1 MQLVATNV
9 NQLMK
14 KHYNLFLLLF
24 FIYSSFVCA
33 QGKFMFKHLEVRNG
47 LSHSQV
53 NYIYKDSRGFMW
65 FGTVSGLNRYDG
77 YTYKLYQHNER
88 DTTSII
94 DNYISNIQ
102 EDANADLWIN
112 TGSGYVIYDSKKER
126 FKRNISNELRKRG
139 INRAVTLIFID
150 KQKNLLCYVNGLG
163 VFKYQNTSK
172 KLLLFKQNE
181 LAGNLSKGNITDIR
195 ESKACYLIL
204 YQTGLLECVNK
215 NTGKVFRK
223 ENYIPANFDISANR
237 FFAYVDSDGDYW
249 IYSDGSFGLWLYRA
263 KEKSWEYISNMAT
276 KSAYILSS
284 NVIKDIAQDAN
295 GDMWIGTDHGGIDVI
310 NKQRGQVT
318 NLQNDAIDERSIS
331 HNTINCIYRDNTN
344 IIWVGTYKKG
354 ISYYSESIFKF
365 EVDHMPYLNNLKNL
379 NNDATIFAEDTKGNL
394 WIGTNGAGVISYN
407 KSTGQRQLYQH
418 IPGQAGSLTSNVIVA
433 LCAARD
439 GKIWIGTYLGGL
451 DCFDGQRFIHY
462 KNDPK
467 NPNSL
472 ANNNVWSIVE
482 DKNGYIW
489 IGTLGSGL
497 QRLNPKNG
505 QFVTFNNRKRGLLTS
520 EYISSLCMGRD
531 DILYIGT
538 AIGITTYNL
547 RTGVFEQFL
556 TNKRGDQK
564 FSNQNVNQLYEDSRG
579 LLWVA
584 TREGLNVFDL
594 KNDKITPIHKAD
606 GLADDVI
613 TGVIEDNNKN
623 MWVTTSNGVSNI
635 IVGTNPKT
643 GNYTYTYYNYDERDG
658 LQSSEFNMR
667 SILRSYRGEILMG
680 GIRGYNIFNP
690 EVIKYNRILPKVVFT
705 DLQLFNN
712 SVKVDSVYDG
722 NIILKEGLNWTK
734 EIELKYRQNVFS
746 IEFSSMNYVLPEKTK
761 YAYMLEGFN
770 SDWLMTD
777 ENAHKITY
785 TNLAPG
791 TYTLKVKAANSDGFW
806 NEEATSLK
814 IVIKPPFWRSG
825 LAYVIYIIILIG
837 ILLRGR
843 FLILRNE
850 RNRYKVQQIELE
862 AKQNHEIDD
871 MKLRFFTNIS
881 HELRTPLTLIISPL
895 ESVIKTINSDEQK
908 QKLEMVHRNAVRLLH
923 LVNQLIDFRKL
934 DVQGQQINL
943 SYGDIVAYI
952 KNVSSSFAE
961 LSEKKNIRL
970 TFYSSVNELRMEFD
984 EDKMGKIMMNLLSN
998 AFKFTNEDGR
1008 VEVYV
1013 NLLSASAEEQVEK
1026 LEIRVADTGIGISD
1040 DEKGKIFE
1048 RFYQVKQSD
1057 EHKFGGSG
1065 IGLHMVKEFVLLHK
1079 GTVEV
1084 HNNTGKGSVFVVTI
1098 PVNRK
1103 KEEEKKYA
1111 IAEGHAK
1118 VLNEKPEESGEVSEN
1133 NAEVINRP
1141 VILVVDDNDD
1151 FRTFMKDS
1159 LKSEFVIQDARN
1171 GKEAWESI
1179 LDSLPDMII
1188 SDVMMPEMDGC
1199 ELCRLVKNDVRTS
1212 HIPLIL
1218 LTARTAEEHKLEGLE
1233 IGADDYITK
1242 PFNFEI
1248 LMLRIRKLMKR
1259 REVAQETFRK
1269 QIDVKPS
1276 DITITSLDEK
1286 LIRKAI
1292 KYVEDNI
1299 SSSNELS
1306 VEELSKYLGMS
1317 RVHLYKKLL
1326 SITGKTPIEFIRT
1339 IRLKRAAQ
1347 LLRESQLNIS
1357 EVAYQ
1362 VGFNN
1367 PKYFSKYF
1375 KEEFGML
1382 PSVYQE
1388 KKEKEDTEK

>member
-1 MQLVATNV
+1 
-9 NQLMK
+9 MK
-14 KHYNLFLLLF
+14 KNLYTLFVFFLIFPF
-24 FIYSSFVCA
+24 FVFA
-33 QGKFMFKHLEVRNG
+33 QGKFMFKHLEVSNG

-53 NYIYKDSRGFMW
+53 NCIYKDSRGFMW

-77 YTYKLYQHNER
+77 YNYKLFQHVEK
-88 DTTSII
+88 DTTSVI

-112 TGSGYVIYDSKKER
+112 TGSGYTIYDSRKER
-126 FKRNISNELRKRG
+126 FRRNISAELVKYG
-139 INRAVTLIFID
+139 INHAVELIYID
-150 KQKNLLCYVNGLG
+150 KQKNILCFARGLG
-163 VFKYQNTSK
+163 IYQYNNTTK
-172 KLLLFKQNE
+172 KLSLYRQDGRV
-181 LAGNLSKGNITDIR
+181 GNLSRGIITDIR
-195 ESKACYLIL
+195 ENKTSYIFLFR
-204 YQTGLLECVNK
+204 TGLLECVDK
-215 NTGKVFRK
+215 RTGKVIRRD
-223 ENYIPANFDISANR
+223 NYIPAHFSVSVNR
-237 FFAYVDSDGDYW
+237 FSAFVDSEGDYW
-249 IYSDGSFGLWLYRA
+249 IYSDGSYGVWLYHS
-263 KEKSWEYISNMAT
+263 KERSWEYICNMAT
-276 KSAYILSS
+276 KSVYMLSS
-284 NVIKDIAQDAN
+284 NVIRSIDQDAMGN
-295 GDMWIGTDHGGIDVI
+295 VWIGADHGGINLID
-310 NKQRGQVT
+310 KQKGRIT
-318 NLQNDAIDERSIS
+318 YLENDATDERSIS
-331 HNTINCIYRDNTN
+331 HNSIYCIYRDNTN
-344 IIWVGTYKKG
+344 IMWVGTYKKG

-365 EVDHMPYLNNLKNL
+365 EVDHMPYLNNQKNL
-379 NNDATIFAEDTKGNL
+379 NNDVTIFAEDTKGNL
-394 WIGTNGAGVISYN
+394 WIGTNGAGVICYN
-407 KSTGQRQLYQH
+407 RATGERKLYQH
-418 IPGQAGSLTSNVIVA
+418 IAGNSGTLTSNIIVS

-439 GKIWIGTYLGGL
+439 GKIWIGTYLGGM
-451 DCFDGQRFIHY
+451 DCFDGSRFIHY

-482 DKNGYIW
+482 DAEGYIW

-497 QRLNPKNG
+497 QRLNPKTG
-505 QFVTFNNRKRGLLTS
+505 QFVTFNNSKKEQLSS
-520 EYISSLCMGRD
+520 ESIASLCLGRD
-531 DILYIGT
+531 NILYIGT
-538 AIGITTYNL
+538 AIGVTTYNL
-547 RTGVFEQFL
+547 RTGVFERIRS
-556 TNKRGDQK
+556 NKRGDQS
-564 FSNQNVNQLYEDSRG
+564 FSNLNVNQLYEDSRG
-579 LLWVA
+579 LLWIA
-584 TREGLNVFDL
+584 TREGLNIFDR
-594 KNDKITPIHKAD
+594 KNDKITPIHKTD
-606 GLADDVI
+606 GLADNVI

-623 MWVTTSNGVSNI
+623 MWITTSSGVSNI

-658 LQSSEFNMR
+658 LQSSEFNIR
-667 SILRSYRGEILMG
+667 SVLRSYRGEILMG

-690 EVIKYNRILPKVVFT
+690 EVIKYNRVLPKVVFT

-722 NIILKEGLNWTK
+722 NCILKEGLNWTK
-734 EIELKYRQNVFS
+734 EIVLNYSQNVFS
-746 IEFSSMNYVLPEKTK
+746 IDFSSMNYVLPEKTK

-770 SDWLMTD
+770 SDWLTTN
-777 ENAHKITY
+777 ESVHKITY

-806 NEEATSLK
+806 NEDAASIK

-825 LAYVIYIIILIG
+825 LAYIFYFFLLIG
-837 ILLRGR
+837 ILLRAR
-843 FLILRNE
+843 HQILKSE
-850 RNRYKVQQIELE
+850 RSRYKLHQIELE
-862 AKQNHEIDD
+862 AQRNHEIDD

-895 ESVIKTINSDEQK
+895 ENVIKTITNDEQK
-908 QKLEMVHRNAVRLLH
+908 NKLEMVHRNALRLLN

-934 DVQGQQINL
+934 DVQGHQINL
-943 SYGDIVAYI
+943 SCGDIIIYL
-952 KNVSSSFAE
+952 KNICSSFAE

-970 TFYSSVNELRMEFD
+970 TFYSSIDELQMEFD
-984 EDKMGKIMMNLLSN
+984 EDKIGKIMMNLLSN
-998 AFKFTNEDGR
+998 AFKFTNEGGR
-1008 VEVYV
+1008 VEVHV
-1013 NLLSASAEEQVEK
+1013 NLLPAYDEDNKER
-1026 LEIRVADTGIGISD
+1026 LEIRVADTGIGIND
-1040 DEKGKIFE
+1040 DEKEKIFE

-1057 EHKFGGSG
+1057 DHKFGGSG

-1084 HNNTGKGSVFVVTI
+1084 HNNAGKGSIFVVTI

-1103 KEEEKKYA
+1103 SEEGKKFVVS
-1111 IAEGHAK
+1111 EGK
-1118 VLNEKPEESGEVSEN
+1118 VQVINEKTEELAEASEI
-1133 NAEVINRP
+1133 NAEATTFP

-1159 LKSEFVIQDARN
+1159 LKSEFVIQEARN

-1188 SDVMMPEMDGC
+1188 SDVMMPEMDGN
-1199 ELCRLVKNDVRTS
+1199 ELCRLVKSDVRTS

-1233 IGADDYITK
+1233 TGADDYITK
-1242 PFNFEI
+1242 PFNFDI
-1248 LMLRIRKLMKR
+1248 LMLRIRKLMER
-1259 REVAQETFRK
+1259 RDTAQETFRK

-1286 LIRKAI
+1286 LIQRAI

-1306 VEELSKYLGMS
+1306 VEELSKHLGMS

-1357 EVAYQ
+1357 EIAYQ

-1382 PSVYQE
+1382 PSAYQD
-1388 KKEKEDTEK
+1388 KKENDETEK

>member
-1 MQLVATNV
+1 
-9 NQLMK
+9 
-14 KHYNLFLLLF
+14 
-24 FIYSSFVCA
+24 
-33 QGKFMFKHLEVRNG
+33 MFKHLGVSNG

-53 NYIYKDSRGFMW
+53 NCIYKDSRGFMW

-77 YTYKLYQHNER
+77 YTYKLFQHNEK

-94 DNYISNIQ
+94 DNYIATIQ

-112 TGSGYVIYDSKKER
+112 TGAGYVIYDSRKER
-126 FKRNISNELRKRG
+126 FRRNVILELSKYG
-139 INRAVTLIFID
+139 IHHTAGIIYID
-150 KQKNLLCYVNGLG
+150 KQKNLLCYVSGLG
-163 VFKYQNTSK
+163 VYQYQNATK
-172 KLLLFKQNE
+172 RLLFYKQDGKS
-181 LAGNLSKGNITDIR
+181 GNLSKGTITDIR
-195 ESKACYLIL
+195 ESKTCYVFIFR
-204 YQTGLLECVNK
+204 TGLIECVDK
-215 NTGKVFRK
+215 RTGKVIKRD
-223 ENYIPANFDISANR
+223 NYIPAHFGVSTNR
-237 FFAYVDSDGDYW
+237 FFAFVDSDGDYW
-249 IYSDGSFGLWLYRA
+249 IYTDDSYGLWLYHA
-263 KEKSWEYISNMAT
+263 KQKSWEYMTNMST
-276 KSAYILSS
+276 KSVYILSS
-284 NVIKDIAQDAN
+284 NMIKDIAQDAN
-295 GDMWIGTDHGGIDVI
+295 GYVWIGTDHGGINVI

-318 NLQNDAIDERSIS
+318 NLQNEAIDERSLS
-331 HNTINCIYRDNTN
+331 HNTINCIYKDNSN
-344 IIWVGTYKKG
+344 IVWVGTYKKG

-394 WIGTNGAGVISYN
+394 WIGTNGAGVICYN
-407 KSTGQRQLYQH
+407 RSTGEHKLYQH
-418 IPGQAGSLTSNVIVA
+418 VPGQAGSLASDVIVS
-433 LCAARD
+433 LCAASD
-439 GKIWIGTYLGGL
+439 GKIWVGTFLGGL
-451 DCFDGQRFIHY
+451 DCFDGGKFIHY
-462 KNDPK
+462 QHDSK

-482 DKNGYIW
+482 DRNGFIW
-489 IGTLGSGL
+489 IGTLGNGL
-497 QRLNPKNG
+497 QRLNPKTG
-505 QFVTFNNRKRGLLTS
+505 QLVTFNNKKHILLTS
-520 EYISSLCMGRD
+520 EFISSLCLGRD

-547 RTGVFEQFL
+547 RTGIFERYL
-556 TNKRGDQK
+556 TNKRGDQT
-564 FSNQNVNQLYEDSRG
+564 FSNKNVNQLYEDSRG

-584 TREGLNVFDL
+584 TREGLNIFDL
-594 KNDKITPIHKAD
+594 KNDKITPLHKSD
-606 GLADDVI
+606 GLADNVI
-613 TGVIEDNNKN
+613 TGVIEDTNKN

-635 IVGTNPKT
+635 IVSTNPKT
-643 GNYTYTYYNYDERDG
+643 GHYTYTFYNYDERDG

-667 SILRSYRGEILMG
+667 SVLRSYKGEILMG

-690 EVIKYNRILPKVVFT
+690 EIIKYNRILPKVVFT

-722 NIILKEGLNWTK
+722 NVILNEGLNWTK
-734 EIELKYRQNVFS
+734 EVVLKYRQNVFS
-746 IEFSSMNYVLPEKTK
+746 VEFSSMNYVLPEKTK
-761 YAYMLEGFN
+761 YAYKLEGFN
-770 SDWLMTD
+770 SDWLMAD
-777 ENAHKITY
+777 EKVHKITY

-806 NEEATSLK
+806 NEDAASLK
-814 IVIKPPFWRSG
+814 IVIKPPLWRSG
-825 LAYVIYIIILIG
+825 FAYFIYLLIIIGGLF
-837 ILLRGR
+837 RAR
-843 FLILRNE
+843 FLVLRRE
-850 RNRYKVQQIELE
+850 RNRYKLHQIELE
-862 AKQNHEIDD
+862 AQRNHEIDD

-895 ESVIKTINSDEQK
+895 ESVIKVMTNEEQK
-908 QKLEMVHRNAVRLLH
+908 QKLEMVHRNALRLLN

-934 DVQGQQINL
+934 DVQGHQINL
-943 SYGDIVAYI
+943 SNGDIVVYI
-952 KNVSSSFAE
+952 KNICSSFAE

-970 TFYSSVNELRMEFD
+970 TFYSSVDELRMEFD

-998 AFKFTNEDGR
+998 AFKFTNEGER
-1008 VEVYV
+1008 VEVHM
-1013 NLLSASAEEQVEK
+1013 NLLPVSEEESSER

-1040 DEKGKIFE
+1040 DEKEKIFE
-1048 RFYQVKQSD
+1048 RFYQVKQND
-1057 EHKFGGSG
+1057 DHKFGGSG

-1084 HNNTGKGSVFVVTI
+1084 HNNAGRGSIFVVTI
-1098 PVNRK
+1098 PVNCRT
-1103 KEEEKKYA
+1103 EEKKKYV
-1111 IAEGHAK
+1111 ISEGQVE
-1118 VLNEKPEESGEVSEN
+1118 VLNEKSGEPVLTSESN
-1133 NAEVINRP
+1133 DGATSSP

-1159 LKSEFVIQDARN
+1159 LKSEFVIQEACN

-1179 LDSLPDMII
+1179 LDSIPDMII
-1188 SDVMMPEMDGC
+1188 SDVMMPEMDGN
-1199 ELCRLVKNDVRTS
+1199 ELCRLVKSDVRTS

-1233 IGADDYITK
+1233 TGADDYITK
-1242 PFNFEI
+1242 PFNFDI
-1248 LMLRIRKLMKR
+1248 LMLRIRKLMER
-1259 REVAQETFRK
+1259 RETARETFRK

-1286 LIRKAI
+1286 LIQKAI

-1306 VEELSKYLGMS
+1306 VEELSKHLGMS

-1347 LLRESQLNIS
+1347 LLRESQMNIS
-1357 EVAYQ
+1357 EIAYQ

-1375 KEEFGML
+1375 KEEFGIL
-1382 PSVYQE
+1382 PSAYQD
-1388 KKEKEDTEK
+1388 KKENDDAEK